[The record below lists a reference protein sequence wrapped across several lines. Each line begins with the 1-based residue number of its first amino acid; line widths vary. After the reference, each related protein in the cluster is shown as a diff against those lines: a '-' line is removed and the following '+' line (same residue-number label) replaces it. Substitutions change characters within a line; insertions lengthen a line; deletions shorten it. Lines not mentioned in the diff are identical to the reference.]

1 MERID
6 DRPEE
11 RLLKALIYGNPGTGK
26 TSIGVTAPEPL
37 ILLSERQ
44 GMTHIR
50 HAAARLGIPTPR
62 TLLMRTAQDYR
73 DVLRTLRMPAAK
85 DFVVRDRDGNE
96 IVRFPGWWPKTCV
109 VDSIT
114 DAMKIFAEEVQ
125 QQSPPKNGKD
135 GLPVLPERYWGVLI
149 DRCEKFVRLFRD
161 LPMHTLF
168 LALLAD
174 DRKED
179 DDDEESAKVGPQ
191 LATKGLRGAASA
203 AVNVVGVT
211 YRRVK
216 RAKNDEIE
224 RRDGQ
229 VVYEFGV
236 LTYGPGYMV
245 TKPLR
250 PLRDREV
257 PDFGNWIGR
266 VFEGITTAPEAP
278 EFVPGSEGTSE
289 PAPEAKAAPAAPE
302 AAPPMPEPEPTH
314 DPAVD
319 GPAPAEP
326 TPEPEATEEKPSTK
340 KSRQRREEGV

>member
-6 DRPEE
+6 DRAEE

-50 HAAARLGIPTPR
+50 HAAARLGVRTPR

-73 DVLRTLRMPAAK
+73 DVLRTLRMPPAK

-96 IVRFPGWWPKTCV
+96 IVRFPDWWPKTCV
-109 VDSIT
+109 LDSVT
-114 DAMKIFAEEVQ
+114 DAMKLFADEVQ
-125 QQSPPKNGKD
+125 QQSPPKTGKD

-149 DRCEKFVRLFRD
+149 DRCEKFLRLFRD

-179 DDDEESAKVGPQ
+179 DDDEEAAKVGPQ
-191 LATKGLRGAASA
+191 VATKGLRGVAAA

-216 RAKNDEIE
+216 RGKSDEIE

-229 VVYEFGV
+229 VVYDFGV
-236 LTYGPGYMV
+236 LTYGPGYML

-257 PDFGNWIGR
+257 PDFGNWVAR
-266 VFEGITTAPEAP
+266 VFEGLDVAPEAP
-278 EFVPGSEGTSE
+278 EFVPGAESVPVES
-289 PAPEAKAAPAAPE
+289 AAAT
-302 AAPPMPEPEPTH
+302 EPEPVS
-314 DPAVD
+314 DPVVD
-319 GPAPAEP
+319 GPAPAPEA
-326 TPEPEATEEKPSTK
+326 EPEKVEEKETK
-340 KSRQRREEGV
+340 KKRARRDEEV